1 MAEKHGAAVPKD
13 PGVESTGKR
22 WRRAAVAG
30 WVGGFA
36 GNALLGLLFTAAPV
50 TAVLYNPQWQSQLF
64 LDLAPTRDV
73 FVSVAGLV
81 ALSGLHGCTF
91 ELVRSSV
98 PGRTW
103 IRRGMVWGLVLWA
116 LYWLP
121 QEWFIYITLLREPL
135 PLAGLELLIL
145 GLGSIVEGVIIAGI
159 LNDPVADTSA
169 REASA

>member
-1 MAEKHGAAVPKD
+1 
-13 PGVESTGKR
+13 
-22 WRRAAVAG
+22 
-30 WVGGFA
+30 
-36 GNALLGLLFTAAPV
+36 
-50 TAVLYNPQWQSQLF
+50 
-64 LDLAPTRDV
+64 
-73 FVSVAGLV
+73 
-81 ALSGLHGCTF
+81 
-91 ELVRSSV
+91 
-98 PGRTW
+98 
-103 IRRGMVWGLVLWA
+103 MVWGLVLWA